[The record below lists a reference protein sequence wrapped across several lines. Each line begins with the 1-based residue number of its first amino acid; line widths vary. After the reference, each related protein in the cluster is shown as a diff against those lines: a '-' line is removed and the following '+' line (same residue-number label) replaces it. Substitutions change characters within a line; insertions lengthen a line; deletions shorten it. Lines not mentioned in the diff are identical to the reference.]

1 MAPKPCRF
9 RRKLNAAMRIAE
21 VSREAAQISRAF
33 PMPETDTPS
42 AAARRPWRISTQ
54 TVVIGQVALLL
65 IVITVLS
72 GVSVW
77 REYDAAIAR
86 AEIQAGNAAQTAS
99 EHVRW
104 LYEASTQA
112 LRRVDDLLRDYP
124 DTFEAGGVGNLSEA
138 VAALP
143 RDTSLTVYNA
153 QGHSILSTDPDRAQ
167 RSIAEREDFQVHQSG
182 HEWHISAMFEDR
194 ATNRPVFTISRRVE
208 LRGVFAGAAVVV
220 VPVELLAR
228 FWATL
233 NLGSVSVA
241 SLVRSD
247 GQLVAR
253 FPVPAAP
260 VDLSGSTLFQH
271 LPDSASGTFYAVSP
285 IDGNYRMTGYYHVPN
300 LPLIAVT
307 GISMQAALDRLWWRL
322 IGLALLGLPLIL
334 ALIMVSAWIVVLLRR
349 DEHTRWE
356 LSQALRQN
364 EMLLREVHHR
374 VKNNLQIVASLIRLQ
389 PGPPEAKTEMARR
402 IAAMS
407 AVHEQLYLS
416 DQIGRIDVGEYLRK
430 LVDSLA
436 ESYGGKA
443 TIDYDLDEIGAEIE
457 LALPLGLVVSE
468 ITSNAFKHA
477 FPDGR
482 PASLTVELKRQ
493 ADDQARLRISDNGV
507 GFDPEQHDGGLGLRL
522 LQAFSQQLNATY
534 SFHIEQGTTLELTF
548 PLVRPTESAAKEMA
562 AAA

>member
-1 MAPKPCRF
+1 
-9 RRKLNAAMRIAE
+9 
-21 VSREAAQISRAF
+21 
-33 PMPETDTPS
+33 MPESDGPS
-42 AAARRPWRISTQ
+42 ASARRPWRVSTQ

-65 IVITVLS
+65 IVIAVLS
-72 GVSVW
+72 GVSIW
-77 REYDAAIAR
+77 REYDAAVAR

-104 LYEASTQA
+104 LFEASTQA
-112 LRRVDDLLRDYP
+112 LRRVGDVLRDNP
-124 DTFEAGGVGNLSEA
+124 DAFEAGGIGNLSDSI
-138 VAALP
+138 AALP
-143 RDTSLTVYNA
+143 RDTSLTVYNS

-167 RSIAEREDFQVHQSG
+167 RSIAGREDFEVVRSG
-182 HEWHISAMFEDR
+182 HEWHISAMFDDR
-194 ATNRPVFTISRRVE
+194 ATDRTVFTISRRVE
-208 LRGVFAGAAVVV
+208 LEGVFMGTAVVV

-233 NLGSVSVA
+233 NLGVNSVA

-247 GQLVAR
+247 GKLVAR
-253 FPVPAAP
+253 FPVPDAP
-260 VDLSGSTLFQH
+260 VDLSESALFHH

-285 IDGNYRMTGYYHVPN
+285 VDGSYRMMGYYHIPDV
-300 LPLIAVT
+300 PLIAVT

-322 IGLALLGLPLIL
+322 VGLTLLGLPLIV
-334 ALIMVSAWIVVLLRR
+334 ALIMISGWIVVLLRR
-349 DEHTRWE
+349 DEHTRSE

-389 PGPPEAKTEMARR
+389 PGPAEAKVEMARR

-416 DQIGRIDVGEYLRK
+416 DQIGRIDVGDYLRK
-430 LVDSLA
+430 LVENLA
-436 ESYGGKA
+436 QSYGRQA
-443 TIDYDLDEIGAEIE
+443 AIDYDLDEIGAEIE

-482 PASLTVELKRQ
+482 AARLTIELKRRNGDE
-493 ADDQARLRISDNGV
+493 AHLRISDNGI
-507 GFDPEQHDGGLGLRL
+507 GFDPAQQDDGLGLRL

-534 SFHIEQGTTLELTF
+534 SFHIENGTTLELSF
-548 PLVRPTESAAKEMA
+548 PLVRPTDSVVKEMA

>member
-1 MAPKPCRF
+1 
-9 RRKLNAAMRIAE
+9 
-21 VSREAAQISRAF
+21 
-33 PMPETDTPS
+33 MPDTDTPP

-65 IVITVLS
+65 IVITILT
-72 GVSVW
+72 GVSMW
-77 REYDAAIAR
+77 REYDAAVSR

-112 LRRVDDLLRDYP
+112 LRRVDDLLEDTP
-124 DTFEAGGVGNLSEA
+124 DAFEAGSVGNLGEA

-153 QGHSILSTDPDRAQ
+153 QGHFILSTDPDRAQ
-167 RSIAEREDFQVHQSG
+167 PNIAEREDFRVHKSG
-182 HEWHISAMFEDR
+182 HEWHIGAMFEHP
-194 ATNRPVFTISRRVE
+194 ATNRPVFTISRRVDVD
-208 LRGVFAGAAVVV
+208 GAFAGAAVVV

-233 NLGSVSVA
+233 NLGADSFA
-241 SLVRSD
+241 SLVRAD

-253 FPVPAAP
+253 FPVPEAP
-260 VDLSGSTLFQH
+260 VDLSGSTLFRY
-271 LPDSASGTFYAVSP
+271 LPDSASGTFYALSP
-285 IDGNYRMTGYYHVPN
+285 IDAIYRMTGYYHVPN
-300 LPLIAVT
+300 VPLIAVT

-322 IGLALLGLPLIL
+322 IGLALLGLPVIL
-334 ALIMVSAWIVVLLRR
+334 ALVMVSAWIVVLLRR
-349 DEHTRWE
+349 DELTRSE

-389 PGPPEAKTEMARR
+389 PGPPEAKIEMARR

-430 LVDSLA
+430 LVDNLA
-436 ESYGGKA
+436 ETYGRKDA
-443 TIDYDLDEIGAEIE
+443 VTYDLDDIGAEIE

-482 PASLTVELKRQ
+482 EAGITVELKRHE
-493 ADDQARLRISDNGV
+493 DDHARLRISDNGV
-507 GFDPEQHDGGLGLRL
+507 GFDPDQQDGGLGLRL

-534 SFHIEQGTTLELTF
+534 SFHIERGTTLELTF
-548 PLVRPTESAAKEMA
+548 PLVRPTESAAKDMA

>member
-1 MAPKPCRF
+1 M
-9 RRKLNAAMRIAE
+9 
-21 VSREAAQISRAF
+21 S
-33 PMPETDTPS
+33 ETHSPG
-42 AAARRPWRISTQ
+42 AAARRWRISTQ
-54 TVVIGQVALLL
+54 TVVIAQVALLL
-65 IVITVLS
+65 IVIVVLS

-77 REYDAAIAR
+77 REYDAALAR
-86 AEIQAGNAAQTAS
+86 GKIQAGNAAQTAS
-99 EHVRW
+99 EHARW
-104 LYEASTQA
+104 LHEASTQA
-112 LRRVDDLLRDYP
+112 LRRVDDLLDDNP
-124 DTFEAGGVGNLSEA
+124 DAFEAGGVGNLGETI
-138 VAALP
+138 AALP

-167 RSIAEREDFQVHQSG
+167 RSIADREDFRGLQSG
-182 HEWHISAMFEDR
+182 HEWHISAMFDDR
-194 ATNRPVFTISRRVE
+194 ASQRKVFSISRRVE
-208 LRGVFAGAAVVV
+208 LDGVFMGAAVVV

-233 NLGSVSVA
+233 NLGPDSVA

-247 GQLVAR
+247 GRLVAR
-253 FPVPAAP
+253 FPTPDTP
-260 VDLSGSTLFQH
+260 VDLSGSALFQH
-271 LPDSASGTFYAVSP
+271 LPNAASGTFYAQSP
-285 IDGNYRMTGYYHVPN
+285 IDGVYRMAGYYHVPD

-307 GISMQAALDRLWWRL
+307 GISMQSALDRLWWRL
-322 IGLALLGLPLIL
+322 IGLGLLGLPLIL
-334 ALIMVSAWIVVLLRR
+334 ALIMVSGWIVVLLRR
-349 DEHTRWE
+349 DEQTRSE
-356 LSQALRQN
+356 LSQALKQN

-416 DQIGRIDVGEYLRK
+416 DQIGRIDVGDYLRK
-430 LVDSLA
+430 LVDNLA
-436 ESYGGKA
+436 DSYGRRA
-443 TIDYDLDEIGAEIE
+443 AIEYDFDRIGAEIE

-482 PASLTVELKRQ
+482 EARLTLELKRHG
-493 ADDQARLRISDNGV
+493 DDQARLRISDNGV
-507 GFDPEQHDGGLGLRL
+507 GFDPEHQNGGLGLRL

-534 SFHIEQGTTLELTF
+534 GFTIDHGTTLELTF

>member
-1 MAPKPCRF
+1 
-9 RRKLNAAMRIAE
+9 
-21 VSREAAQISRAF
+21 VSRDAVRISRAQ
-33 PMPETDTPS
+33 PMPETDIPP

-65 IVITVLS
+65 IVITILT

-77 REYDAAIAR
+77 REYDAAVSR

-112 LRRVDDLLRDYP
+112 LRRIDDLLEENP
-124 DTFEAGGVGNLSEA
+124 DAVEASGVGDLSEA
-138 VAALP
+138 IAALP

-153 QGHSILSTDPDRAQ
+153 QGQSILSTDADRAQ
-167 RSIAEREDFQVHQSG
+167 RSIVEREDFRVHQSG
-182 HEWHISAMFEDR
+182 HEWHISAMFDNP
-194 ATNRPVFTISRRVE
+194 ATGRPVFTISRRVDVNGE
-208 LRGVFAGAAVVV
+208 FAGTAVVV

-233 NLGSVSVA
+233 NLGADSFA
-241 SLVRSD
+241 SLVRND

-253 FPVPAAP
+253 FPVPKPP
-260 VDLSGSTLFQH
+260 VDLSDSPLFQH
-271 LPDSASGTFYAVSP
+271 LPNAASGTYYAMSP
-285 IDGNYRMTGYYHVPN
+285 IDDIYRMTGYFHVPN
-300 LPLIAVT
+300 IPLIAVT

-322 IGLALLGLPLIL
+322 IGMALLGLPLIL
-334 ALIMVSAWIVVLLRR
+334 ALVAISAWIVVLLRR
-349 DEHTRWE
+349 DEHIRSE

-389 PGPPEAKTEMARR
+389 PGPSEAKVEMARR

-430 LVDSLA
+430 LVDNLA
-436 ESYGGKA
+436 ETYGRKA
-443 TIDYDLDEIGAEIE
+443 AVTYDLDDIGAEIE

-482 PASLTVELKRQ
+482 EAGLAVELKRH
-493 ADDQARLRISDNGV
+493 ADDHARLRISDNGV
-507 GFDPEQHDGGLGLRL
+507 GFDPDQEDGGLGLRL

-534 SFHIEQGTTLELTF
+534 SFHIEHGTTLELTF
-548 PLVRPTESAAKEMA
+548 PLVRPDESAAKDMA

>member
-1 MAPKPCRF
+1 
-9 RRKLNAAMRIAE
+9 
-21 VSREAAQISRAF
+21 VSRDAVQISRAP
-33 PMPETDTPS
+33 PMPDIETAP
-42 AAARRPWRISTQ
+42 AVNRRPWRISTQ

-65 IVITVLS
+65 IVITFLS
-72 GVSVW
+72 GVSMW
-77 REYDAAIAR
+77 REYDAAVSR

-104 LYEASTQA
+104 LYEASSQA
-112 LRRVDDLLRDYP
+112 LRRVDDLLNDFP
-124 DTFEAGGVGNLSEA
+124 DAFDAGDVGNLSEA

-153 QGHSILSTDPDRAQ
+153 QGQSILSTDPDRAQ
-167 RSIAEREDFQVHQSG
+167 RSIAEREDFRVHQSG
-182 HEWHISAMFEDR
+182 HEWHISAMFKHQ
-194 ATNRPVFTISRRVE
+194 ATNRPVFTISRRVDVNGE
-208 LRGVFAGAAVVV
+208 FAGAAVVM

-233 NLGSVSVA
+233 NLGSDSVA
-241 SLVRSD
+241 SLVRTD

-253 FPVPAAP
+253 FPVPEAS
-260 VDLSGSTLFQH
+260 VDLSESALFKH
-271 LPDSASGTFYAVSP
+271 LPNAASGTFYAVSP
-285 IDGNYRMTGYYHVPN
+285 IDAIYRMTGYYHVPN
-300 LPLIAVT
+300 VPLIAVT

-322 IGLALLGLPLIL
+322 IGLALLGLPVIL
-334 ALIMVSAWIVVLLRR
+334 ALVMVSAWIVVLLRR
-349 DEHTRWE
+349 DEQTRSE

-389 PGPPEAKTEMARR
+389 PGPSEAKVEMARR

-436 ESYGGKA
+436 ETYGGKA
-443 TIDYDLDEIGAEIE
+443 TIDYDLDDIGAEIE

-507 GFDPEQHDGGLGLRL
+507 GFDPEQQDGGLGLRL

-534 SFHIEQGTTLELTF
+534 SFHIEHGTTLELTF
-548 PLVRPTESAAKEMA
+548 PLLRPTESAAKEMA

>member
-1 MAPKPCRF
+1 MSDSEALPMSQAPSP
-9 RRKLNAAMRIAE
+9 
-21 VSREAAQISRAF
+21 
-33 PMPETDTPS
+33 PS
-42 AAARRPWRISTQ
+42 ADRRPWRISTQ

-65 IVITVLS
+65 IVITILT

-77 REYDAAIAR
+77 REYDAAVSR

-104 LYEASTQA
+104 LHEASTQA
-112 LRRVDDLLRDYP
+112 LRRVDDLLSDSP
-124 DTFEAGGVGNLSEA
+124 DAFEAAGVGNLSETI
-138 VAALP
+138 AALP

-167 RSIAEREDFQVHQSG
+167 RAIADREDFRVLQSG
-182 HEWHISAMFEDR
+182 HEWHISPMFDDR
-194 ATNRPVFTISRRVE
+194 ASDRKVFTIGRRVE
-208 LRGVFAGAAVVV
+208 LGGVFMGVAVVV

-233 NLGSVSVA
+233 NLGPGSVA
-241 SLVRSD
+241 SLVRND
-247 GQLVAR
+247 GWLVAR
-253 FPVPAAP
+253 FPVPDGP
-260 VDLSGSTLFQH
+260 VDLSGSALFQH
-271 LPDSASGTFYAVSP
+271 LPNATSGTFYAESP
-285 IDGNYRMTGYYHVPN
+285 IDSVYRMSGYYHVPDI
-300 LPLIAVT
+300 PLIAVT

-322 IGLALLGLPLIL
+322 IGVGLLGLPLIL
-334 ALIMVSAWIVVLLRR
+334 ALIMVSGWIVVLLRR
-349 DEHTRWE
+349 DEQTRSE
-356 LSQALRQN
+356 LSQALTQN

-389 PGPPEAKTEMARR
+389 PGPPEAKLEMSRR

-416 DQIGRIDVGEYLRK
+416 DQIGRIDLGDYLRK
-430 LVDSLA
+430 LVDNLA
-436 ESYGGKA
+436 DTYGRRA
-443 TIDYDLDEIGAEIE
+443 ALEYDLDRIGAEIE

-482 PASLTVELKRQ
+482 EARLTLELKRQ
-493 ADDQARLRISDNGV
+493 DDDQARLRISDNGV
-507 GFDPEQHDGGLGLRL
+507 GFDPEQQNGGLGLRL
-522 LQAFSQQLNATY
+522 LEAFSQQLNATY
-534 SFHIEQGTTLELTF
+534 GFTIDGGTTLELTF
-548 PLVRPTESAAKEMA
+548 PLVRPTESAAKDMA

>member
-1 MAPKPCRF
+1 M
-9 RRKLNAAMRIAE
+9 
-21 VSREAAQISRAF
+21 SRDAVQISRAP
-33 PMPETDTPS
+33 PMPDSETPT

-65 IVITVLS
+65 VVITILS

-77 REYDAAIAR
+77 REYDAAVSR
-86 AEIQAGNAAQTAS
+86 VEIQAGNAAQTAS

-104 LYEASTQA
+104 LYEASSQA
-112 LRRVDDLLRDYP
+112 LRRVDDLLHDDP
-124 DTFEAGGVGNLSEA
+124 DALEAGSVGNLGEA

-153 QGHSILSTDPDRAQ
+153 QGQSILSTDPDRAQ
-167 RSIAEREDFQVHQSG
+167 RSIAEREDFRVHKSG
-182 HEWHISAMFEDR
+182 HEWHISAMFEHP
-194 ATNRPVFTISRRVE
+194 ATNQPVFTISRRVDVGGE
-208 LRGVFAGAAVVV
+208 FAGAAVVV

-233 NLGSVSVA
+233 NLGSDSVA

-253 FPVPAAP
+253 FPVPEAP
-260 VDLSGSTLFQH
+260 VDLSESTLFQH
-271 LPDSASGTFYAVSP
+271 LPNSASGTFYASSP
-285 IDGNYRMTGYYHVPN
+285 IDDIYRMTGYYHVPDV
-300 LPLIAVT
+300 PLIAMT
-307 GISMQAALDRLWWRL
+307 GISMQAVLDRLWLRL
-322 IGLALLGLPLIL
+322 IGLALLGLPVIL
-334 ALIMVSAWIVVLLRR
+334 ALVMVSAWIVVLLRR
-349 DEHTRWE
+349 DEQTRSE

-389 PGPPEAKTEMARR
+389 PGPPEAKVEMARR

-416 DQIGRIDVGEYLRK
+416 DQIGRIDVGGYLRK
-430 LVDSLA
+430 LVDNLA
-436 ESYGGKA
+436 ETYGHKGA
-443 TIDYDLDEIGAEIE
+443 VTYELDEIAAEIE

-482 PASLTVELKRQ
+482 QASLTVELKRQ
-493 ADDQARLRISDNGV
+493 EDDHARLRISDNGV
-507 GFDPEQHDGGLGLRL
+507 GFDPEQQDSGLGLRL

-534 SFHIEQGTTLELTF
+534 SFHIDHGTTLELAF

>member
-1 MAPKPCRF
+1 
-9 RRKLNAAMRIAE
+9 
-21 VSREAAQISRAF
+21 
-33 PMPETDTPS
+33 MPETETPT
-42 AAARRPWRISTQ
+42 AAATRPWRISTQ

-65 IVITVLS
+65 IVIIILS

-77 REYDAAIAR
+77 REYDAAVSR

-104 LYEASTQA
+104 LYEASSQA
-112 LRRVDDLLRDYP
+112 LRRVDDLLHDYP
-124 DTFEAGGVGNLSEA
+124 DALTAGTVGNLSEA

-153 QGHSILSTDPDRAQ
+153 QGQSILATDPDRAQ
-167 RSIAEREDFQVHQSG
+167 PRIAEREDFRVHQSG
-182 HEWHISAMFEDR
+182 HEWHISAMFEHPV
-194 ATNRPVFTISRRVE
+194 TNRPVFTISRRLDVNGE
-208 LRGVFAGAAVVV
+208 FAGTAVVV

-233 NLGSVSVA
+233 NLGADSVA
-241 SLVRSD
+241 SLVRTD
-247 GQLVAR
+247 GQLVGR
-253 FPVPAAP
+253 FPVPETP
-260 VDLSGSTLFQH
+260 VDLSESALFQH
-271 LPDSASGTFYAVSP
+271 LPNSASGTFYSVSP
-285 IDGNYRMTGYYHVPN
+285 IDDTYRMTGYYHVPN
-300 LPLIAVT
+300 VPLIAVT

-334 ALIMVSAWIVVLLRR
+334 ALVMVSAWIVVLLRR
-349 DEHTRWE
+349 DEQTRSE

-389 PGPPEAKTEMARR
+389 PGPSEAKIEMARR

-430 LVDSLA
+430 LVDNLA
-436 ESYGGKA
+436 ETYGGKA
-443 TIDYDLDEIGAEIE
+443 AITYDLDDIGAEIE

-482 PASLTVELKRQ
+482 QANLTVELKRHE
-493 ADDQARLRISDNGV
+493 DDHARLRISDNGV
-507 GFDPEQHDGGLGLRL
+507 GFDPDQQDGGLGLRL

-534 SFHIEQGTTLELTF
+534 SFHIDHGTTLELSF
-548 PLVRPTESAAKEMA
+548 PLVRPTESAAKDMA

>member
-1 MAPKPCRF
+1 
-9 RRKLNAAMRIAE
+9 MRIAE
-21 VSREAAQISRAF
+21 VSRDAVQISRAP
-33 PMPETDTPS
+33 PMPETETPPAS
-42 AAARRPWRISTQ
+42 ARRPWRISTQ

-65 IVITVLS
+65 IVITILS

-77 REYDAAIAR
+77 REYDAAVGR
-86 AEIQAGNAAQTAS
+86 LEIQAGNAAQTAS

-112 LRRVDDLLRDYP
+112 LRRVDDLLSDTP
-124 DTFEAGGVGNLSEA
+124 DAFEAGGVGNLGEA

-153 QGHSILSTDPDRAQ
+153 RGQSILSTDPDRAQ
-167 RSIAEREDFQVHQSG
+167 PSIVEREDFLVHQSG
-182 HEWHISAMFEDR
+182 HEWHISAMFEHPV
-194 ATNRPVFTISRRVE
+194 TNRPVFTISRREEVNGE
-208 LRGVFAGAAVVV
+208 FAGAAVVV

-233 NLGSVSVA
+233 NLGSDSVA

-253 FPVPAAP
+253 FPVPELP
-260 VDLSGSTLFQH
+260 VDLSDSILFKH
-271 LPDSASGTFYAVSP
+271 LPNAASGTFYGVSP
-285 IDGNYRMTGYYHVPN
+285 IDDIYRMTGYYHVPN
-300 LPLIAVT
+300 VPLIAVT

-322 IGLALLGLPLIL
+322 IGLALLGLPVIL
-334 ALIMVSAWIVVLLRR
+334 ALVLVSAWIVVLLRR
-349 DEHTRWE
+349 DEQTRSE

-389 PGPPEAKTEMARR
+389 PGPPEAKIEMARR

-430 LVDSLA
+430 LVDNLA
-436 ESYGGKA
+436 ETYGRKDA
-443 TIDYDLDEIGAEIE
+443 VTYDLDEIGAEIE

-477 FPDGR
+477 FPEGR
-482 PASLTVELKRQ
+482 PADLTVELKRQ
-493 ADDQARLRISDNGV
+493 QDDHARLRISDNGV
-507 GFDPEQHDGGLGLRL
+507 GFDPDQQDGGLGLRL

-534 SFHIEQGTTLELTF
+534 SFHIEHGTTLELTF
-548 PLVRPTESAAKEMA
+548 PLVRPTESAAKDMA

>member
-1 MAPKPCRF
+1 
-9 RRKLNAAMRIAE
+9 
-21 VSREAAQISRAF
+21 
-33 PMPETDTPS
+33 MPETASPPGATL
-42 AAARRPWRISTQ
+42 RPWRISTQ

-65 IVITVLS
+65 VVIVVLT

-86 AEIQAGNAAQTAS
+86 AEIQAANAAQTAS

-104 LYEASTQA
+104 LHEASTQA

-124 DTFEAGGVGNLSEA
+124 DAFEAGGVGNLSDA

-153 QGHSILSTDPDRAQ
+153 QGNSILTTDRERAQ
-167 RSIAEREDFQVHQSG
+167 RSIAGREDFLIHKSG
-182 HEWHISAMFEDR
+182 HEWHISAMFDDR
-194 ATNRPVFTISRRVE
+194 ATQRKVFTISRRIE
-208 LRGVFAGAAVVV
+208 LGGVFMGAAVVV

-233 NLGSVSVA
+233 NLGPESVA
-241 SLVRSD
+241 SLIRDD
-247 GQLVAR
+247 GWLVAR
-253 FPVPAAP
+253 FPVTEAA
-260 VDLSGSTLFQH
+260 VDMSGYALFDH
-271 LPDSASGTFYAVSP
+271 LPNAARGTFYARSP
-285 IDGNYRMTGYYHVPN
+285 IDGLYRMTGYHHVPDV
-300 LPLIAVT
+300 PLIAVT
-307 GISMQAALDRLWWRL
+307 GISMQGALDRLWWRL
-322 IGLALLGLPLIL
+322 IGLALLGLPLIA
-334 ALIMVSAWIVVLLRR
+334 ALIMVSGWIVVLMRR
-349 DEHTRWE
+349 DEKTRSE

-416 DQIGRIDVGEYLRK
+416 DQIGRIDVGDYLRK
-430 LVDSLA
+430 LVDNLA
-436 ESYGGKA
+436 ETYGRRADIG
-443 TIDYDLDEIGAEIE
+443 YDLDAIGAEIE

-482 PASLTVELKRQ
+482 PARLNVELKRQ
-493 ADDQARLRISDNGV
+493 EEGQARLRISDNGV
-507 GFDPEQHDGGLGLRL
+507 GFDPQQQDGGLGLRL

-534 SFHIEQGTTLELTF
+534 GFHMDGGATLELIF
-548 PLVRPTESAAKEMA
+548 PLVRPTETAAKEMA

>member
-1 MAPKPCRF
+1 
-9 RRKLNAAMRIAE
+9 MRSAE
-21 VSREAAQISRAF
+21 VSRDAVQISRAL
-33 PMPETDTPS
+33 PMPDTDKPPV
-42 AAARRPWRISTQ
+42 ADRRPWRISTQ

-65 IVITVLS
+65 IVITVLT

-77 REYDAAIAR
+77 REYDAAVSR

-104 LYEASTQA
+104 LYEASSQA
-112 LRRVDDLLRDYP
+112 LRRIDDLLNDTP
-124 DTFEAGGVGNLSEA
+124 DAFDAGSVGNLSEA

-153 QGHSILSTDPDRAQ
+153 QGQSILSTDPDRAQ
-167 RSIAEREDFQVHQSG
+167 RSIAEREDFGVHKSG
-182 HEWHISAMFEDR
+182 HEWHIGAMFKHL
-194 ATNRPVFTISRRVE
+194 TMNRPVFTISRRVE
-208 LRGVFAGAAVVV
+208 VDGEFAGAAVVV

-233 NLGSVSVA
+233 NLGTDSFA
-241 SLVRSD
+241 SLIRND

-253 FPVPAAP
+253 FPVPEAP
-260 VDLSGSTLFQH
+260 VDLSDSTLFRH
-271 LPDSASGTFYAVSP
+271 LPNAASGTFYAVSP
-285 IDGNYRMTGYYHVPN
+285 IDDIYRMTGYYHVPN
-300 LPLIAVT
+300 VPLIAVV
-307 GISMQAALDRLWWRL
+307 GMSMQAALDRLWWRL
-322 IGLALLGLPLIL
+322 VGLALLGLPLIL
-334 ALIMVSAWIVVLLRR
+334 ALVAISAWIVVLLRR

-389 PGPPEAKTEMARR
+389 PGPPEAKIEMARR
-402 IAAMS
+402 ISAMS

-430 LVDSLA
+430 LVENLA
-436 ESYGGKA
+436 ETYGRKGA
-443 TIDYDLDEIGAEIE
+443 VTYDLDEIGAEIE

-482 PASLTVELKRQ
+482 QAGLTVELKRQ
-493 ADDQARLRISDNGV
+493 EDDHARLRISDNGI
-507 GFDPEQHDGGLGLRL
+507 GFEPEQQDGGLGLRL

-534 SFHIEQGTTLELTF
+534 SFHIEHGTTLELTF